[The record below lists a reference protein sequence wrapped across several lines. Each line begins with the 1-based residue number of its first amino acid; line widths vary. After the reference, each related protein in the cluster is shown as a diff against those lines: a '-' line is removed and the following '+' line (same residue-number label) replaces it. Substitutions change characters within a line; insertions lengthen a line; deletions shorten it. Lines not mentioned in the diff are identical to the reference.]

1 MTKNLNVLSLFDGIS
16 CTQVALNRLGIK
28 YKYFASEID
37 KYAIKITQKNYPN
50 TIQLGDVRNINSKE
64 LPQIDIIVGGSPC
77 QGFSIAGKQLNFN
90 DERSKLF
97 YEYVRLVNE
106 CNPTYFLL
114 ENVRMKKEYRD
125 VISKELNVEPICI
138 NSALVSAQNR
148 NRLYWTNI
156 KNVQQPLDRNIKL
169 VEVLEKG
176 YVNRDNCIDA
186 NYFKGTNLAT
196 YIYNS
201 KRQLVFKD
209 YKSYLDRIGNLGNN
223 SQGYRV
229 FGVNKKSVTLTTN
242 GQNGYYLIDKII
254 RKLTP
259 IECERL
265 QTLPDNYTEGI
276 SNTQRYK
283 CLGNAFTVD
292 VIKHILNYI

>member
-1 MTKNLNVLSLFDGIS
+1 MNILSLFDGIS
-16 CTQVALNRLGIK
+16 CTQVALSRLGIK
-28 YKYFASEID
+28 YNYYASEID

-50 TIQLGDVRNINSKE
+50 TIQLGDIRNISSKQ
-64 LPQIDIIVGGSPC
+64 LPQIDLVVGGSPC
-77 QGFSIAGKQLNFN
+77 QGFSIAGKQLNFK

-97 YEYVRLVNE
+97 YEYLRLVRE

-114 ENVRMKKEYRD
+114 ENVVMKKEYRD
-125 VISKELNVEPICI
+125 VISKELGVEPICI

-156 KNVQQPLDRNIKL
+156 KNIEQPVDKNIKL
-169 VEVLEKG
+169 KDILVEG
-176 YVNRDNCIDA
+176 YVNRDKSYCIDA

-196 YIYNS
+196 YIYKG

-209 YKSYLDRIGNLGNN
+209 YKSYLDQIGSLGNG
-223 SQGYRV
+223 QDFRV
-229 FGVNKKSVTLTTN
+229 YGVNKKSVTLAAS
-242 GQNGYYLIDKII
+242 GQKGYYLVDKII

-259 IECERL
+259 VECERL
-265 QTLPDNYTEGI
+265 QTLEDNYTKGI

-292 VIKHILNYI
+292 VVKHILSYII